1 MRVGTYP
8 TRDFATLGNL
18 LLPNSPSNR
27 GTFTRITLKQGI
39 RGVDHFC
46 RPLHVA
52 MQIGPYLVT
61 SSVWRFRR
69 MVSEDSREVSR
80 LGYKL
85 AGGLSSPAH
94 LHLKYSAN
102 R

>member
-18 LLPNSPSNR
+18 LLPDSPLKR
-27 GTFTRITLKQGI
+27 GALSRITLKQGI
-39 RGVDHFC
+39 RGIDHFC

-61 SSVWRFRR
+61 SSDWQLRR
-69 MVSEDSREVSR
+69 MVSEDSSKDGA
-80 LGYKL
+80 LT
-85 AGGLSSPAH
+85 SPDTATFVE
-94 LHLKYSAN
+94 AI
-102 R
+102 